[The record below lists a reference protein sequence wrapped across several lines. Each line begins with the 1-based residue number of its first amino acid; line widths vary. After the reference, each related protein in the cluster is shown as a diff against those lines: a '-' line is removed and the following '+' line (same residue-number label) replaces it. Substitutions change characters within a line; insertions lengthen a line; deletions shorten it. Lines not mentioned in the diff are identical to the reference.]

1 MEPLQQSEPDR
12 TIYNEKNRDDQVQ
25 EARHDQDEHTRKQ
38 RQDRRDMGDGD
49 VHEFSFPW
57 GGGES
62 RRDHS
67 GLGSAGR
74 DALGAREFP
83 GPRKQPEN
91 AANAAGVF
99 RNIAETHALA
109 TGRAS
114 GASRKPS
121 RRSCPCGT
129 GFLLLQRSRPR
140 SARPLRRRRKAA
152 SPWGARP
159 SSSRAA
165 RLLPSSSG
173 RRSATM
179 WSNNAC
185 RLSVFRIAW
194 WSVPPYLKAVSPI
207 MTCRNVSAPPP
218 IATPS

>member
-12 TIYNEKNRDDQVQ
+12 TIYDEKNPDDQVQ

-38 RQDRRDMGDGD
+38 RQDRRDVGDGD
-49 VHEFSFPW
+49 VHEFSFRGW
-57 GGGES
+57 GES

-74 DALGAREFP
+74 DAPGAREFP
-83 GPRKQPEN
+83 ASRKLPEN
-91 AANAAGVF
+91 AANAAGGF
-99 RNIAETHALA
+99 PNIAETHALA

-140 SARPLRRRRKAA
+140 SARPLRCRRKAA
-152 SPWGARP
+152 SPWDARP

-165 RLLPSSSG
+165 RPLRSSSG
-173 RRSATM
+173 RLSATM
-179 WSNNAC
+179 SSNNVC
-185 RLSVFRIAW
+185 RLSASRIAW
-194 WSVPPYLKAVSPI
+194 WSVPPYLKAASPI